1 MIHTHPSYRSTRPY
15 KWLLTTVVLLL
26 AVLLAAPAATQSEPP
41 GREPVQAAQLAT
53 TTYFISFQGRLLSPG
68 TGVPKPD
75 ATYPVVFRIYT
86 TANAPASNAV
96 WSESKN
102 VSTVRGVFSTMLGDT
117 AALQPSIFNGQ
128 DLWLGMAVNGEELAP
143 RQQFAYTPYALYA
156 PSAGNAATLAGSAA
170 SAFAAAG
177 HTHDGGAIVSGA
189 VSESRIDPAVARDNE
204 VVTLISHSG
213 AFAPAGHGHLGET
226 WTGSAPLLLN
236 TTNTAALVAASSA
249 SDGFQISSAADDG
262 IQVNQANYGLYVINA
277 ANTGILIANTG
288 NNGISINTSA
298 GEGLVI
304 GTVAKDGVKIYTV
317 GSPTGSGINSVLQ
330 NGIEIENTEGNGLFV
345 GHSNGDGVHV
355 ESGGYNGGYFKTEA
369 NNGNGVLGIANNGS
383 NAFGV
388 FGASANGYAGFFDGK
403 VNIAGTLTKSSGAF
417 KIDHPLDPANK
428 VLYHSFVESPDM
440 KNIYD
445 GVVTLDANGQAT
457 VLLPAWFE
465 ALNRD
470 FRYQLTCIGGYAPVY
485 IAVEVNNNQ
494 FTIAGGSPGL
504 KVSWQ
509 VTGIRHDPYAESNR
523 IAVEEM
529 KPPAEQGTYLFPAGY
544 GQAQA
549 LSAAN
554 RLKAA
559 PDQPVTIQSAGAGAQ
574 TGVKT
579 ENR

>member
-1 MIHTHPSYRSTRPY
+1 MIHLHPSYRSMRPY
-15 KWLLTTVVLLL
+15 KWLLITLFLLL
-26 AVLLAAPAATQSEPP
+26 TVLLAAPALTQSEPP
-41 GREPVQAAQLAT
+41 GREPVQAGQVAT
-53 TTYFISFQGRLLSPG
+53 TTYLIAFQGRLLSPG

-86 TANAPASNAV
+86 TFNAPASNAV

-128 DLWLGMAVNGEELAP
+128 DLWLGMTVNGEELAP
-143 RQQFAYTPYALYA
+143 RQQFAYTPYALYALYA

-170 SAFAAAG
+170 SAFALAG
-177 HTHDGGAIVSGA
+177 HS
-189 VSESRIDPAVARDNE
+189 
-204 VVTLISHSG
+204 
-213 AFAPAGHGHLGET
+213 HLGET

-249 SDGFQISSAADDG
+249 SDGFQILSAADDG
-262 IQVNQANYGLYVINA
+262 IQVSQANYGLYVINA

-288 NNGISINTSA
+288 ANGISIGTAA
-298 GEGLVI
+298 GEALVI
-304 GTVAKDGVKIYTV
+304 GTTAKDGMKIYTV
-317 GSPTGSGINSVLQ
+317 GSPTGSGIGSDLQ
-330 NGIEIENTEGNGLFV
+330 NGVEIENTEGNGVFV

-355 ESGGYNGGYFKTEA
+355 ESGGYNGGYFKTEV
-369 NNGNGVLGIANNGS
+369 NNGNGVTGIANNGS
-383 NAFGV
+383 NAYGV
-388 FGASANGYAGFFDGK
+388 VGMSANGYAGYFVGK
-403 VNIAGTLTKSSGAF
+403 VHVAGTLTKSSGAF

-428 VLYHSFVESPDM
+428 FLYHSFVESPDM

-465 ALNRD
+465 ALNRE

-485 IAVEVNNNQ
+485 IAAEVSNNQ

-509 VTGIRHDPYAESNR
+509 VTGVRHDPYAESNR
-523 IAVEEM
+523 IAVEEL
-529 KPPAEQGTYLFPAGY
+529 KSPAEQGTYLFPAGY
-544 GQAQA
+544 GQAQS

-554 RLKAA
+554 SLKAA
-559 PDQPVTIQSAGAGAQ
+559 PDQPVTVQAAGAGTQ
-574 TGVKT
+574 TGVKAA
-579 ENR
+579 NR